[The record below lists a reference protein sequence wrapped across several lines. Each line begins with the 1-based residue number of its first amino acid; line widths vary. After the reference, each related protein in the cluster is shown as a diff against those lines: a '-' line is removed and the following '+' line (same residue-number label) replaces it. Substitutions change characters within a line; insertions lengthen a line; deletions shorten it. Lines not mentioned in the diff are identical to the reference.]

1 MSNALTQLAWWEAE
15 FVFVK
20 TMLGGKN
27 SGRYGLYDNR
37 IILMS
42 DLTIID
48 PKDIVFVAG
57 VSLNDAILAA
67 TEKGLY
73 YTSWIE
79 ERDNWLSCMGFQ
91 YHITT
96 LVKSFDLKWRRVAA
110 TFIASPPKMKPEPK
124 PTDCQSEVA
133 FKDVFNALKNNR
145 VRSTPVEP
153 THSAL
158 YGERSALIAKV
169 CAVPSSYLHLP
180 SPRAH
185 PVH

>member
-1 MSNALTQLAWWEAE
+1 MSNALSQLAWWEAE

-20 TMLGGKN
+20 TMVGNKN
-27 SGRYGLYDNR
+27 SGRYGLYDNH

-73 YTSWIE
+73 YTTWMK
-79 ERDNWLSCMGFQ
+79 ERDVWLSHMD
-91 YHITT
+91 ITT
-96 LVKSFDLKWRRVAA
+96 LVKSFDLKWQKVAA
-110 TFIASPPKMKPEPK
+110 AFIASPPKKKPERKTTERNPI
-124 PTDCQSEVA
+124 EAA
-133 FKDVFNALKNNR
+133 FSDMFNALKNNR
-145 VRSTPVEP
+145 VRLTPIDP
-153 THSAL
+153 MRSAL

-169 CAVPSSYLHLP
+169 CAVPSS
-180 SPRAH
+180 
-185 PVH
+185 

>member
-1 MSNALTQLAWWEAE
+1 MSHALTQIAWWEAE

-20 TMLGGKN
+20 TMVGGKN

-79 ERDNWLSCMGFQ
+79 ERDNWLSHMGFQ

-96 LVKSFDLKWRRVAA
+96 LVKSFDLKWHRVAA

-124 PTDCQSEVA
+124 PTDCKSEAA
-133 FKDVFNALKNNR
+133 FKEMFNALKNNR

-153 THSAL
+153 TH
-158 YGERSALIAKV
+158 SALIAKV